1 MSDKLVE
8 YRHADPALPDHNT
21 IWPLYGAGL
30 ENLGQD
36 GKPIEVPLPDVA
48 PDQLLVRHDAVGICF
63 SDIKVIKLGQ
73 QHPRIYRN
81 MQTNP
86 VVLGHEVSMTVVKVG
101 EQLKEQYQVGDR
113 FIIQADVY
121 VKGVGYAYGYEI
133 EGGFSKYGLIDQ
145 RVLNGDEGNYL
156 LPLKETTGYV
166 ESALTE
172 PWACVIAAY
181 RLKYR
186 TILKAGGTAWI
197 IGTDANDARPYSISA
212 GFDAASHPAHLLLSD
227 VPAGF
232 ADWLR
237 ARAAELGITVT
248 VVDDIS
254 QPPVSAIDDIILLG
268 ADAARIEQASPH
280 LANFGVFAIIAEQPL
295 PRVAQVDIGRVH
307 YNRWLY
313 VGGAYPDIARAY
325 ADQPVRSELQPGGRA
340 WFIGAAGPMGRM
352 HVQRAIEAQQPP
364 ALIVCTDV
372 SDHRL
377 EDLRVT
383 FEADAVA
390 RGIEFI
396 CINPM
401 NADAAEKLAA
411 YKERGF
417 DDVVVL
423 APVPRLIS
431 DGATYL
437 AHGGVMNVF
446 AGVARGTMAAL
457 DLSDVYSKGVRYIGH
472 SGSMMDDIRIT
483 LQQAE
488 SGILSPIRAVAAV
501 GSLSAFRDGLK
512 AVEDAVFPG
521 KVVIFPHIKEMPL
534 TPLPALKDVLP
545 TVYAKLRDGREWTP
559 EAETEFLNLMLP

>member
-1 MSDKLVE
+1 
-8 YRHADPALPDHNT
+8 
-21 IWPLYGAGL
+21 
-30 ENLGQD
+30 
-36 GKPIEVPLPDVA
+36 
-48 PDQLLVRHDAVGICF
+48 
-63 SDIKVIKLGQ
+63 
-73 QHPRIYRN
+73 
-81 MQTNP
+81 
-86 VVLGHEVSMTVVKVG
+86 
-101 EQLKEQYQVGDR
+101 
-113 FIIQADVY
+113 
-121 VKGVGYAYGYEI
+121 
-133 EGGFSKYGLIDQ
+133 
-145 RVLNGDEGNYL
+145 
-156 LPLKETTGYV
+156 
-166 ESALTE
+166 
-172 PWACVIAAY
+172 
-181 RLKYR
+181 
-186 TILKAGGTAWI
+186 
-197 IGTDANDARPYSISA
+197 
-212 GFDAASHPAHLLLSD
+212 LLLTD
-227 VPAGF
+227 VPAKF

-248 VVDDIS
+248 VVEDIS

-268 ADAARIEQASPH
+268 ADVARIEQASPH

-295 PRVAQVDIGRVH
+295 ERIAQVDIGRVH

-313 VGGAYPDIARAY
+313 VGGADPDIARAY
-325 ADQPVRSELQPGGRA
+325 AEHPVRSELQGDGRA

-352 HVQRAIEAQQPP
+352 HVQRAIETEHPP

-377 EDLRVT
+377 EDLRAT

-390 RGIEFI
+390 RGIEFV

-401 NADAAEKLAA
+401 NAGAAEKLAT
-411 YKERGF
+411 YKEHGF

-431 DGATYL
+431 EGATFL
-437 AHGGVMNVF
+437 AQGGVMNVF

-457 DLSDVYSKGVRYIGH
+457 DLSDVYRKGARYIGH

-534 TPLPALKDVLP
+534 TSLPDLKDVLP

-559 EAETEFLNLMLP
+559 EAEEEFLKLMLP

>member
-8 YRHADPALPDHNT
+8 YRHADPPLPDHNT
-21 IWPLYGAGL
+21 IWPLYGAGF

-36 GKPIEVPLPDVA
+36 GKPIEVPLPEIA

-81 MQTNP
+81 MQTSP

-101 EQLKEQYQVGDR
+101 EQLKDQYHVGDR

-145 RVLNGDEGNYL
+145 RILNGDEGSYL
-156 LPLKETTGYV
+156 LPLKDTTGYV

-186 TILKAGGTAWI
+186 TTLKSGGTTWI
-197 IGTDANDARPYSISA
+197 IGTDANDARPYTISS
-212 GFDAASHPAHLLLSD
+212 GFDAASHPAQLLLTD
-227 VPAGF
+227 VPAHF
-232 ADWLR
+232 AEWLR
-237 ARAAELGITVT
+237 GRAAELGITVT

-254 QPPVSAIDDIILLG
+254 QPPVSAIDDIVLLG
-268 ADAARIEQASPH
+268 ADVARIEQASPH

-295 PRVAQVDIGRVH
+295 SRIAQVDIGRVH

-313 VGGAYPDIARAY
+313 VGGADPDIARAY
-325 ADQPVRSELQPGGRA
+325 ADHPVRSELQPGGRA

-364 ALIVCTDV
+364 AMIVCTDV

-377 EDLRVT
+377 EDLRLT

-401 NADAAEKLAA
+401 NAGAAERLVAF
-411 YKERGF
+411 KEHGF

-431 DGATYL
+431 EGATYL
-437 AHGGVMNVF
+437 AKGGVMNVF

-457 DLSDVYSKGVRYIGH
+457 DLSDVYRKGARYIGH

-534 TPLPALKDVLP
+534 TPLPDLKDVLP

-559 EAETEFLNLMLP
+559 EAEEEFLKLMLP